1 MLWTIKFEF
10 RDLKIKK
17 KVTLAP
23 QFKTVEDL
31 DLKSKDELI
40 KEIKLLQSKLDNSNH
55 YFPGLNVISNY
66 ERQNSQSIDKYK
78 LLFQKSNDVI
88 LVLKKNVITE
98 CNEKTEEL
106 FKGTKDT
113 FIGKSIW
120 ELCPMTQPDGA
131 NSKEKLQQHFKAAT
145 KSKSPLLQLKM
156 LKRNGEI
163 FDAELNIT
171 EFIVGQDTFANA
183 IIRDVSERMALSKLL
198 KDEYEKRLEEQD
210 ITQSGNWEFNTNNF
224 DVYWSPSA
232 YAIHELSRKK
242 NAPDL
247 NTYFEKYVHPDEH
260 ETLFNAI
267 QESIRTGKN
276 FNLDYKIITE
286 NNHTKYLHVK
296 GKAIYTLNGEVEKIV
311 GTVVDISDRKV
322 LELELKESKESY
334 EALVENLPEGV
345 VIYTHDQIL
354 YANVGAYKI
363 ANVKPSKGLKT
374 KYSIF
379 DFLLPKFKKE
389 IERKI
394 KLILNG
400 KSYGALEMKLVTTT
414 GKIIDIEARSNVIF
428 YKGKKAIQAIFSEI
442 TYRKQVE
449 KSLRES
455 ERQLSTLISN
465 LQGMAYRCK
474 NDKNWTMEFVS
485 DGCKELTGYG
495 KSELITNKSISY
507 NDIILKEDRKQ
518 VWEGV
523 QKALKNKKI
532 FSLIYRIKTKSGD
545 IKWMQEQGKGIFDEN
560 DELIALEGFITDIS
574 KEKNAEEALQKSHK
588 NYKNLVDFVPEG
600 IVIHKEGKI
609 VFINQR
615 GLKVFGFDHVEEL
628 IGHSVMDF
636 VLPEYQ
642 EGVKRRIIEAY
653 QGKEQPFFEIEVKT
667 KAGEIVQVET
677 RSIPFIYQNEPCI
690 LVAIHLVGTQKLLA
704 RETLRARI
712 AEEANE
718 VLKNEIAQKEQAQ
731 KELLKSQIYTKNIIN
746 SSLDMIIANDHNL
759 KITEFNRAAQIIF
772 GYKSNEVIGKPI
784 TMLYASEEAF
794 QIVNGK
800 MTKEGLYSGEIHNK
814 RKNGEIFESFLTA
827 TGLLDDDGKLIGGM
841 GVSRDVTKLKKE
853 RERLHLSEERYKAIY
868 NQVFIGIAR
877 IDLTGKYLQVNQRF
891 CDILGYSESELLT
904 MGFQDVTL
912 TSELEERENQF
923 KSIIS
928 SKTPNFTLERNY
940 QHKSGKIIQT
950 NVNIS
955 LVLNEYS
962 EPAYLVLVCE
972 DITGNKKNQELF
984 LKQTAKLNSILE
996 SSNYLVMAIDQ
1007 HKRLSTYNTNTA
1019 QWLQEVF
1026 GVEAKIG
1033 LAMDRKPL
1041 FSNEKNNKYW
1051 DKRVSE
1057 ALEGKPQYF
1066 ESKVSN
1072 QKGVE
1077 KIYEFYINPIKSE
1090 NLAISEVAVIGYDIT
1105 DKKRTEEKIITQSA
1119 KLNAIFENSSHQIYT
1134 IDRNFKLTSFNE
1146 LFAKTTIK
1154 DYGVIPVI
1162 GIDMKQEALEKTP
1175 PLHAQNFLKL
1185 HKEALKGK
1193 SLHTESKIVD
1203 TKGNI
1208 AYYLIYLDPIILPDS
1223 KVNEVSYIAHD
1234 ITDRKLVEKKI
1245 VESLKEKE
1253 VLLKEVH
1260 HRVKN
1265 NLQVI
1270 SSILNL
1276 QRAYLKDKSSD
1287 NLFRELQNR
1296 VRSMSFI
1303 HESLYQTQD
1312 FSNLNFSEYLNNLA
1326 TNLKHSYLID
1336 EENVEIEVK
1345 ADKLFLNLD
1354 YSIPCGLIVNELVS
1368 NAFKYAFPNGRKGKI
1383 DVIVKKIHNF
1393 VEIIVAD
1400 DGVGIKSEIDI
1411 KNTESLG
1418 LQLVTSLVEQLDGE
1432 LFHRNLNPGTEI
1444 KITFGLT
1451 NKI

>member
-1 MLWTIKFEF
+1 MK
-10 RDLKIKK
+10 
-17 KVTLAP
+17 
-23 QFKTVEDL
+23 DL

-40 KEIKLLQSKLDNSNH
+40 NEIKLLRSKLDNGGL
-55 YFPGLNVISNY
+55 YFPGLNVINKY
-66 ERQNSQSIDKYK
+66 EKQNSLNVDKYR

-98 CNEKTEEL
+98 CNERTEEL
-106 FKGTKDT
+106 FKGNKDT
-113 FIGKSIW
+113 FIGKSLW
-120 ELCPMTQPDGA
+120 DLCPMTQPDGS
-131 NSKEKLQQHFKAAT
+131 NSRERLQQYFKQT
-145 KSKSPLLQLKM
+145 SKQTNSLLQFKM
-156 LKRNGEI
+156 LKRNGEF
-163 FDAELNIT
+163 FDAEINVT
-171 EFIVGQDTFANA
+171 EFLVEKEIYSHA

-224 DVYWSPSA
+224 EVYWSPSA
-232 YAIHELSRKK
+232 FAIHELSRKK
-242 NAPDL
+242 NAPNL
-247 NTYFEKYVHPDEH
+247 NQYFEKYVHPDEH
-260 ETLFNAI
+260 DFLFNAI
-267 QESIRTGKN
+267 QESIRTGDN
-276 FNLDYKIITE
+276 FNMDYKIITE
-286 NNHTKYLHVK
+286 NKNIKYLHVK
-296 GKAIYTLNGEVEKIV
+296 GKAIYDLKGEVEKIV
-311 GTVVDISDRKV
+311 GTVVDISDRKI

-345 VIYTHDQIL
+345 VIYTKDQIL
-354 YANVGAYKI
+354 YANIGAYKI
-363 ANVKPSKGLKT
+363 ANVNHKQTARLKHN
-374 KYSIF
+374 IF
-379 DFLLPKFKKE
+379 DFVLPKFKKE

-394 KLILNG
+394 KLILSG
-400 KSYGALEMKLVTTT
+400 KTFGAVEMKLVTTD
-414 GKIIDIEARSNVIF
+414 GKVIDIEARSNVII

-465 LQGMAYRCK
+465 LQGMAYRCR

-485 DGCKELTGYG
+485 EGCLELTGYT
-495 KSELITNKSISY
+495 KSEIINNQEISYSELIIP
-507 NDIILKEDRKQ
+507 EDRNY
-518 VWEGV
+518 VWEQV
-523 QKALKNKKI
+523 QLALDEKRI
-532 FSLIYRIKTKSGD
+532 FTLTYRIKSKTGE
-545 IKWMQEQGKGIFDEN
+545 IKWLHEQGKGIFNEN
-560 DELIALEGFITDIS
+560 DELTALEGFITDIS
-574 KEKNAEEALQKSHK
+574 KEKNTENALQKSHE

-609 VFINQR
+609 LFVNQR
-615 GLKVFGFDHVEEL
+615 GLKVFGFDKVKDL
-628 IGHSVMDF
+628 IGLSVMDF

-667 KAGEIVQVET
+667 KGGEIVQVET

-718 VLKNEIAQKEQAQ
+718 VLKNEIAQKEKAQ

-759 KITEFNRAAQIIF
+759 KVTEFNRAAQIIF
-772 GYKSNEVIGKPI
+772 GYKPNEVIGKNI
-784 TMLYASEEAF
+784 TMLYANEEAF
-794 QIVNGK
+794 QKVNGK
-800 MTKEGLYSGEIHNK
+800 MNKEGLYSGEILNK

-877 IDLTGKYLQVNQRF
+877 LDLSGNYLQVNQRF
-891 CDILGYSESELLT
+891 CDILGYQESELLQ
-904 MGFQDVTL
+904 MSFQEVTL
-912 TSELEERENQF
+912 KDELEERQNQF
-923 KSIIS
+923 EHIIKSKI
-928 SKTPNFTLERNY
+928 PNFTLERNY
-940 QHKSGKIIQT
+940 RHKSGKVIQT

-972 DITGNKKNQELF
+972 DITENKKNQELF

-1007 HKRLSTYNTNTA
+1007 NKKLSTYNTNTA
-1019 QWLQEVF
+1019 EWLKDVY
-1026 GVEAKIG
+1026 GVDAHIG
-1033 LAMDRKPL
+1033 IAMDRKPIV
-1041 FSNEKNNKYW
+1041 SNEKNNRYW
-1051 DKRVSE
+1051 NKRVND
-1057 ALEGKPQYF
+1057 ALEGIPQYF
-1066 ESKVSN
+1066 ESKVIN
-1072 QKGVE
+1072 QRGIE
-1077 KIYEFYINPIKSE
+1077 KTYEFYINPIKSQ

-1105 DKKRTEEKIITQSA
+1105 EKKKTEEKIITQSA

-1154 DYGVIPVI
+1154 DFGVIPVL
-1162 GIDMKQEALEKTP
+1162 GIDMKKEAEEKTAP
-1175 PLHAQNFLKL
+1175 IHAQNFIKL

-1193 SLHTESKIVD
+1193 SLHTESKIID
-1203 TKGNI
+1203 TKGTI
-1208 AYYLIYLDPIILPDS
+1208 SYYLIYLDPIILPDS

-1234 ITDRKLVEKKI
+1234 ITDRKLAEKKI

-1326 TNLKHSYLID
+1326 TNLKHSYLIED
-1336 EENVEIEVK
+1336 DNVEIEVK

-1368 NAFKYAFPNGRKGKI
+1368 NAFKYAFPEGRKGKI
-1383 DVIVKKIHNF
+1383 DVIVKKLHNF

-1400 DGVGIKSEIDI
+1400 DGVGIKADIDI

-1444 KITFGLT
+1444 KITFELT

>member
-1 MLWTIKFEF
+1 MG
-10 RDLKIKK
+10 DLE
-17 KVTLAP
+17 
-23 QFKTVEDL
+23 Q
-31 DLKSKDELI
+31 KSKDELI
-40 KEIKLLQSKLDNSNH
+40 TEIRLLRSKLDDGGL
-55 YFPGLNVISNY
+55 YFPGINVINKY
-66 ERQNSQSIDKYK
+66 ERLNSQSVDKYK

-88 LVLKKNVITE
+88 LVLKKNFITE

-106 FKGTKDT
+106 FKGGKET
-113 FIGKSIW
+113 FIGKALW
-120 ELCPMTQPDGA
+120 DLCPMTQPDSS
-131 NSKEKLQQHFKAAT
+131 NSKEKIVQYI
-145 KSKSPLLQLKM
+145 KSLGKLSNSLLQLKM
-156 LKRNGEI
+156 LKRNGEF
-163 FDAELNIT
+163 FDAEINLS
-171 EFIVGQDTFANA
+171 EFVVDSDTYTHA

-210 ITQSGNWEFNTNNF
+210 ITQSGNWEFNTINF
-224 DVYWSPSA
+224 EVYWSPSA
-232 YAIHELSRKK
+232 FAIHGLSRKK
-242 NAPDL
+242 NAPNL
-247 NTYFEKYVHPDEH
+247 NQYFEKYVHPDEQ
-260 ETLFNAI
+260 ESLFNAI
-267 QESIRTGKN
+267 QESIRTGDN
-276 FNLDYKIITE
+276 FNMDYKIITDDKII
-286 NNHTKYLHVK
+286 KYLHVK
-296 GKAIYTLNGEVEKIV
+296 GKALYNLKGEVEKIV
-311 GTVVDISDRKV
+311 GTVVDITDRKV
-322 LELELKESKESY
+322 LELELKESKDSY
-334 EALVENLPEGV
+334 KSLVENLPEGV
-345 VIYTHDQIL
+345 VIYTLDEIL
-354 YANVGAYKI
+354 YANIGAYKI
-363 ANVKPSKGLKT
+363 ANLTPKPKT
-374 KYSIF
+374 EGKYSIF
-379 DFLLPKFKKE
+379 NFLLPKYKAE

-394 KLILNG
+394 NLILSG
-400 KSYGALEMKLVTTT
+400 KTFRAEEMKLITSE
-414 GKIIDIEARSNVIF
+414 GKVIDIEARSNVIL
-428 YKGKKAIQAIFSEI
+428 YKGKKAIQAIFNEI

-485 DGCKELTGYG
+485 EGCLQLTGYT
-495 KSELITNKSISY
+495 KSEIINNESISY
-507 NDIILKEDRKQ
+507 SDLIFQEDQ
-518 VWEGV
+518 DYVWQEV
-523 QKALKNKKI
+523 QNALEEKRI
-532 FSLIYRIKTKSGD
+532 FTLIYRIKTKLGE
-545 IKWMQEQGKGIFDEN
+545 IKWLHEQGKGIYAEN
-560 DELIALEGFITDIS
+560 EELIALEGFITDIS
-574 KEKNAEEALQKSHK
+574 KEKNTEKALQQSHQ

-600 IVIHKEGKI
+600 IIIHKQGKI
-609 VFINQR
+609 VFVNKR
-615 GLKVFGFDHVEEL
+615 GLNVFGFDHIEEL
-628 IGHSVMDF
+628 VGLSVMDF

-642 EGVKRRIIEAY
+642 NGVKKRIVEAY

-667 KAGEIVQVET
+667 KSGEIVQVET
-677 RSIPFIYQNEPCI
+677 RSIPFIYQDEPCI

-718 VLKNEIAQKEQAQ
+718 VLKNEIAQKELAQ

-772 GYKSNEVIGKPI
+772 GYKPNEVIGKEI
-784 TMLYASEEAF
+784 TMLYASDDAF
-794 QIVNGK
+794 LKVNSK
-800 MTKEGLYSGEIHNK
+800 MVKEGLFSGEILNK

-827 TGLLDDDGKLIGGM
+827 TGLLDDNGKLIGGM
-841 GVSRDVTKLKKE
+841 GVSRDITKLKKE

-877 IDLTGKYLQVNQRF
+877 LDLQGKYLQVNQRF
-891 CDILGYSESELLT
+891 CNILGYTETELLT

-912 TSELEERENQF
+912 SDELQDKQAQFEN
-923 KSIIS
+923 IINE
-928 SKTPNFTLERNY
+928 KIPNFTLERTY
-940 QHKSGKIIQT
+940 RHKNGKLIKA
-950 NVNIS
+950 NINLS

-972 DITGNKKNQELF
+972 DITENKKNQELF

-1007 HKRLSTYNTNTA
+1007 GKKLSTYNTNTA
-1019 QWLQEVF
+1019 NWLKEMY
-1026 GVEAKIG
+1026 GVDAKIG
-1033 LAMDRKPL
+1033 LAMDKKP
-1041 FSNEKNNKYW
+1041 FIVDAKNNKYW
-1051 DKRVSE
+1051 LNKANE
-1057 ALEGKPQYF
+1057 ALQGKPQYF
-1066 ESKVSN
+1066 ESKIVN
-1072 QKGVE
+1072 IEGLE
-1077 KIYEFYINPIKSE
+1077 KIYEFYITPIKSE
-1090 NLAISEVAVIGYDIT
+1090 NLEITEVAIIGYDIT
-1105 DKKRTEEKIITQSA
+1105 EKKKTEEKIITQSA

-1134 IDRNFKLTSFNE
+1134 IDRNYKLTSFNE
-1146 LFAKTTIK
+1146 LFTKTTIK
-1154 DYGVIPVI
+1154 DYGIIPFI
-1162 GIDMKQEALEKTP
+1162 GIDMKQSALDLTP
-1175 PLHAQNFLKL
+1175 TLHAQNFIKL

-1193 SLHTESKIVD
+1193 SLHTEAKVKD
-1203 TKGNI
+1203 LKGSI
-1208 AYYLIYLDPIILPDS
+1208 AYYLIYLDPIILPGS

-1234 ITDRKLVEKKI
+1234 ITDRKLAEKKI

-1276 QRAYLKDKSSD
+1276 QRAYLKDKNSD

-1312 FSNLNFSEYLNNLA
+1312 FSNLNFGEYLNNLG

-1336 EENVEIEVK
+1336 DDNIELEVIS
-1345 ADKLFLNLD
+1345 DKLFLNLD

-1368 NAFKYAFPNGRKGKI
+1368 NAFKYAFPNGRSGKI
-1383 DVIVKKIHNF
+1383 DVIVKNLHNF

-1400 DGVGIKSEIDI
+1400 NGIGISADIDI

-1444 KITFGLT
+1444 KITFELS

>member
-1 MLWTIKFEF
+1 
-10 RDLKIKK
+10 
-17 KVTLAP
+17 VG
-23 QFKTVEDL
+23 DL

-40 KEIKLLQSKLDNSNH
+40 AEIKLLKSKLDNGGL
-55 YFPGLNVISNY
+55 YFPGINVINKY
-66 ERQNSQSIDKYK
+66 ERLNSQNIDKYK

-88 LVLKKNVITE
+88 LVLRKNVITE

-106 FKGTKDT
+106 FKGSKDL
-113 FIGKSIW
+113 FIGKTIW
-120 ELCPMTQPDGA
+120 DLCPMTQSDGS
-131 NSKEKLQQHFKAAT
+131 NSKERIQQYLKAAV
-145 KSKSPLLQLKM
+145 KNNASLLQIKM
-156 LKRNGEI
+156 LKRNGEV
-163 FDAELNIT
+163 FDAELNVT
-171 EFIVGQDTFANA
+171 EFKVAEDTLMHA
-183 IIRDVSERMALSKLL
+183 IIRDVTERIELSKML

-224 DVYWSPSA
+224 EVYWSPSA
-232 YAIHELSRKK
+232 FAIHELSRKK
-242 NAPDL
+242 NAPNL
-247 NTYFEKYVHPDEH
+247 NQYFEKYVHPDEH
-260 ETLFNAI
+260 DTLFNAI
-267 QESIRTGKN
+267 QESIRTGDN
-276 FNLDYKIITE
+276 FNMDYKIITE
-286 NNHTKYLHVK
+286 NQRIKYLHVK
-296 GKAIYTLNGEVEKIV
+296 GKAIYDLKGEVEKIV
-311 GTVVDISDRKV
+311 GTVVDITDRKV

-345 VIYTHDQIL
+345 VIYNAEQIL
-354 YANVGAYKI
+354 YANIGAYKI
-363 ANVKPSKGLKT
+363 AKVKQIQGAKT

-379 DFLLPKFKKE
+379 DFVLPKFKVE
-389 IERKI
+389 IEKKI

-400 KSYGALEMKLVTTT
+400 KSFGAVEMKLVTTD
-414 GKIIDIEARSNVIF
+414 GKIIDIEARSSLIF
-428 YKGKKAIQAIFSEI
+428 YKGNQAIQAIFSEI

-474 NDKNWTMEFVS
+474 NDKNWSMEFVS
-485 DGCKELTGYG
+485 EGCHQLTGYT
-495 KSELITNKSISY
+495 SADIVQNKSISFS
-507 NDIILKEDRKQ
+507 DLILEEDRNY
-518 VWEGV
+518 VWEEV
-523 QKALKNKKI
+523 QKALKNKEI
-532 FSLIYRIKTKSGD
+532 FKLIYRIKTKTGQL
-545 IKWMQEQGKGIFDEN
+545 KWLHEQGKGIYD
-560 DELIALEGFITDIS
+560 DDKKLIALEGFITDIS
-574 KEKNAEEALQKSHK
+574 KEKNTENALQKSHE

-609 VFINQR
+609 VFVNQR
-615 GLKVFGFDHVEEL
+615 GLKVFGFDKGEEL
-628 IGHSVMDF
+628 IGLSVMDF
-636 VLPEYQ
+636 VLPDYQ
-642 EGVKRRIIEAY
+642 QGVKKRIIEAY

-704 RETLRARI
+704 RESLRARI

-718 VLKNEIAQKEQAQ
+718 ILKNEIAQKEQAQ

-746 SSLDMIIANDHNL
+746 SSLDMIIANDHEL
-759 KITEFNRAAQIIF
+759 RITEFNRAAQIIF
-772 GYKSNEVIGKPI
+772 GYKPNEVIGNPI
-784 TMLYASEEAF
+784 TMLYATEEAF
-794 QIVNGK
+794 QRVNK
-800 MTKEGLYSGEIHNK
+800 NMTKEGLYSGEILNK

-841 GVSRDVTKLKKE
+841 GVSRDITKLKKE

-877 IDLTGKYLQVNQRF
+877 LDLTGKYLQVNQRF
-891 CDILGYSESELLT
+891 CDILGYAETELLQ
-904 MGFQDVTL
+904 MSFHDVTL
-912 TSELEERENQF
+912 PEEREERQNQF
-923 KSIIS
+923 KNIIT
-928 SKTPNFTLERNY
+928 SKIPNFTLERNY
-940 QHKSGKIIQT
+940 CHKSGKVIQT

-955 LVLNEYS
+955 LVLNEYN

-972 DITGNKKNQELF
+972 DITENKKNQELF

-996 SSNYLVMAIDQ
+996 SSNYLVMAFDQ
-1007 HKRLSTYNTNTA
+1007 HKNLSTFNTNTA
-1019 QWLQEVF
+1019 LWLKEVY

-1033 LAMDRKPL
+1033 MAMDKKPIV
-1041 FSNEKNNKYW
+1041 SSEKNNRYW
-1051 DKRVSE
+1051 NKKVNE
-1057 ALEGKPQYF
+1057 ALDGKPQYF
-1066 ESKVSN
+1066 ESKIVN
-1072 QKGVE
+1072 QKGIE
-1077 KIYEFYINPIKSE
+1077 KIYEFYINPIRSG
-1090 NLAISEVAVIGYDIT
+1090 NSAISEVAIIGYDIT
-1105 DKKRTEEKIITQSA
+1105 EKKKTEEKIVNQSA

-1134 IDRNFKLTSFNE
+1134 IDRFFKLTSFNE

-1154 DYGVIPVI
+1154 DFNVIPFI
-1162 GIDMKQEALEKTP
+1162 GIDMKEKAIEKTP
-1175 PLHAQNFLKL
+1175 INHTQNFIKL

-1193 SLHTESKIVD
+1193 SLHTESKIID
-1203 TKGNI
+1203 PNGRI
-1208 AYYLIYLDPIILPDS
+1208 SYYLIYLDPIILPDS

-1234 ITDRKLVEKKI
+1234 ITDRKIAEKKI

-1276 QRAYLKDKSSD
+1276 QRAYLKDKGSD

-1296 VRSMSFI
+1296 IRSMSFI

-1312 FSNLNFSEYLNNLA
+1312 FSNLNFSEYLINLA
-1326 TNLKHSYLID
+1326 LNLKHSYLID
-1336 EENVEIEVK
+1336 DENVEVEVK

-1368 NAFKYAFPNGRKGKI
+1368 NAFKYAFPEGRKGKI
-1383 DVIVKKIHNF
+1383 DVIVKKLHNF

-1400 DGVGIKSEIDI
+1400 DGVGIKPDIDI

-1432 LFHRNLNPGTEI
+1432 LFHQNLSPGTEI
-1444 KITFGLT
+1444 KITFELT

>member
-1 MLWTIKFEF
+1 MT
-10 RDLKIKK
+10 
-17 KVTLAP
+17 
-23 QFKTVEDL
+23 DL
-31 DLKSKDELI
+31 DHKSKDELI
-40 KEIKLLQSKLDNSNH
+40 AEIKSLKSKLDNGGL
-55 YFPGLNVISNY
+55 YFPGINVINKF
-66 ERQNSQSIDKYK
+66 EKINSQNVDKYK

-98 CNEKTEEL
+98 CNEKTEDL
-106 FKGTKDT
+106 FKGVKDL

-120 ELCPMTQPDGA
+120 DLCPMTQPDGS
-131 NSKEKLQQHFKAAT
+131 NSREKIQQHFKASV
-145 KSKSPLLQLKM
+145 KQNNILLELKM
-156 LKRNGEI
+156 LKKNGEV
-163 FDAELNIT
+163 FDAELSVS
-171 EFIVGQDTFANA
+171 EFLVEKETYTHA
-183 IIRDVSERMALSKLL
+183 IIRDVTERMALSKML

-210 ITQSGNWEFNTNNF
+210 ITQSGNWEFNANNF
-224 DVYWSPSA
+224 EVYWSPSA

-242 NAPDL
+242 NAPNL
-247 NTYFEKYVHPDEH
+247 NQYFEKFVHPDEH
-260 ETLFNAI
+260 DSLFYAI
-267 QESIRTGKN
+267 QESIRTGEN
-276 FNLDYKIITE
+276 FNMDYKIITD
-286 NNHTKYLHVK
+286 NNNIKFLHVK
-296 GKAIYTLNGEVEKIV
+296 GKALYNLKGEVEKIV
-311 GTVVDISDRKV
+311 GTVVDITDRKV

-334 EALVENLPEGV
+334 ESLVENLPEGV
-345 VIYTHDQIL
+345 VIYTLDQIL
-354 YANVGAYKI
+354 YANLGAYKI
-363 ANVKPSKGLKT
+363 ANVDISADSNK

-379 DFLLPKFKKE
+379 DFVIPKFKAE
-389 IERKI
+389 IQKKI
-394 KLILNG
+394 KLIYSG
-400 KSYGALEMKLVTTT
+400 KSLGPVEMKLLTTT
-414 GKIIDIEARSNVIF
+414 GKVIDIEARSNVII
-428 YKGKKAIQAIFSEI
+428 YKGKQAIQAIFSEI

-474 NDKNWTMEFVS
+474 NDNSWTMEFVS
-485 DGCKELTGYG
+485 EGCLDLTGFS
-495 KSELITNKSISY
+495 KAEVINNNEISFNELILN
-507 NDIILKEDRKQ
+507 EDRNR
-518 VWEGV
+518 VWEEV
-523 QKALKNKKI
+523 QKAINEKRNYT
-532 FSLIYRIKTKSGD
+532 LIYRINTREGTL
-545 IKWMQEQGKGIFDEN
+545 KWIHEQGKGIYNESN
-560 DELIALEGFITDIS
+560 ELVALEGFITDIS
-574 KEKNAEEALQKSHK
+574 KEKNAENALQKSHE

-615 GLKVFGFDHVEEL
+615 GLKVFGFDDVNEL
-628 IGHSVMDF
+628 IGSSVMDF
-636 VLPEYQ
+636 VMPEYH

-653 QGKEQPFFEIEVKT
+653 QGKEQPFFEIDVKT
-667 KAGEIVQVET
+667 KKGEIVQVET

-718 VLKNEIAQKEQAQ
+718 ILKNEITQKEKAQ

-759 KITEFNRAAQIIF
+759 IVTEFNRAAQIIF
-772 GYKSNEVIGKPI
+772 GYKPGEVIGKNI

-794 QIVNGK
+794 QKVHHK
-800 MTKEGLYSGEIHNK
+800 MNKEGLFSGEISNK

-827 TGLLDDDGKLIGGM
+827 TGLMDDDGKLIGGM

-877 IDLTGKYLQVNQRF
+877 LDLTGKYLQVNQRF
-891 CDILGYSESELLT
+891 CDILGYKEADLLK

-912 TSELEERENQF
+912 PEELQERQKQF
-923 KSIIS
+923 EGIIKN
-928 SKTPNFTLERNY
+928 KTPNYTLERNY
-940 QHKSGKIIQT
+940 RHKNGKLIHANI
-950 NVNIS
+950 NIS

-972 DITGNKKNQELF
+972 DITENKKNQELF

-996 SSNYLVMAIDQ
+996 SSNYLVMAVDQ
-1007 HKRLSTYNTNTA
+1007 HKKLSTFNTNTA
-1019 QWLQEVF
+1019 QWLKEIYD
-1026 GVEAKIG
+1026 VEAKIG
-1033 LAMDRKPL
+1033 LSMDKKPIV
-1041 FSNEKNNKYW
+1041 STEKNNKYW
-1051 DKRVSE
+1051 NKRITD

-1066 ESKVSN
+1066 ESNIKN
-1072 QKGVE
+1072 RKGLE
-1077 KIYEFYINPIKSE
+1077 KIYEFYISPIKSAS
-1090 NLAISEVAVIGYDIT
+1090 LAITEVAIIGYDIT
-1105 DKKRTEEKIITQSA
+1105 EKKKTEEKIITQSA

-1146 LFAKTTIK
+1146 LFAKTTTK
-1154 DYGVIPVI
+1154 DYGVIPFI
-1162 GIDMKQEALEKTP
+1162 GMDMKESALEKTP
-1175 PLHAQNFLKL
+1175 AKHAQNFLKL
-1185 HKEALKGK
+1185 QKEALKGK
-1193 SLHTESKIVD
+1193 SLHTESKVID
-1203 TKGNI
+1203 IKGSI

-1234 ITDRKLVEKKI
+1234 ITDRKLAEKKI

-1276 QRAYLKDKSSD
+1276 QRAYLKDKNSD

-1312 FSNLNFSEYLNNLA
+1312 FSNLNFGEYLNNLA
-1326 TNLKHSYLID
+1326 NNIKHSYLID
-1336 EENVEIEVK
+1336 DDNIEIEVN

-1354 YSIPCGLIVNELVS
+1354 YSIPCGLIVNELIS
-1368 NAFKYAFPNGRKGKI
+1368 NAFKYAFPEGRKGKI

-1400 DGVGIKSEIDI
+1400 DGVGIKKDLDI
-1411 KNTESLG
+1411 KNTETLG

-1432 LFHRNLNPGTEI
+1432 LFHRNLKQGTEI
-1444 KITFGLT
+1444 KITFELT